1 VAATETFRRPL
12 LERLAQHARVV
23 HVTAA
28 AEFKLKYSGSALGYV
43 WSVVKPL
50 GLFAMLYI
58 VFGRFMRLG
67 NFPHYPLYLLLG
79 IVIWTYFAD
88 ASTLMMYSLV
98 GRGNLLSK
106 LAFPRLIV
114 PLSVATTSAITL
126 GVNFIAVA
134 VFIAANRVMPRIEWL
149 LLIPLLLELFVMTLG
164 VGLFLG
170 PLFVRLR
177 DVSQVW
183 ELVLQLMFYASPI
196 IYPVGFLPPWW
207 KPIAFMSPFV
217 QIIQDVRAVIL
228 PPGTPAVTAATVYG
242 TPWGY
247 AIPILVGLVL
257 TFSGYGYFRRESPY
271 FAERV

>member
-1 VAATETFRRPL
+1 VAATETFRRPF
-12 LERLAQHARVV
+12 LERLAHHARVV

-50 GLFAMLYI
+50 GLFGMLYV
-58 VFGRFMRLG
+58 VFGRFMKLG

-79 IVIWTYFAD
+79 IVLWTFFAD

-98 GRGNLLSK
+98 VRGNLLSK

-114 PLSVATTSAITL
+114 PLSVSTTSAITL
-126 GVNFIAVA
+126 CVNLVAVA
-134 VFIAANRVMPRIEWL
+134 FFIAANRVVPRVEWL
-149 LLIPLLLELFVMTLG
+149 LLIPLLLELFVVTLG

-183 ELVLQLMFYASPI
+183 DLVLQLMFYASPI

-207 KPIAFMSPFV
+207 KPIAFISPFV
-217 QIIQDVRAVIL
+217 QIIQDARAVVL
-228 PPGTPAVTAATVYG
+228 PHTPVGTAASIYG
-242 TPWGY
+242 TDWGY
-247 AIPILVGLVL
+247 AIPLFTGFAI
-257 TFSGYGYFRRESPY
+257 TFLGYLFFRREAPY
-271 FAERV
+271 IVERL

>member
-1 VAATETFRRPL
+1 M
-12 LERLAQHARVV
+12 RVV

-50 GLFAMLYI
+50 GLFAMLYV

-79 IVIWTYFAD
+79 IVLWTYFAD
-88 ASTLMMYSLV
+88 TTTLSMYSFTNRANLV
-98 GRGNLLSK
+98 SK

-114 PLSVATTSAITL
+114 PLSVSTTTAMTL
-126 GVNFIAVA
+126 CVNLVAVA
-134 VFIAANRVMPRIEWL
+134 VFIGVSRVVPEVRWL
-149 LLIPLLLELFVMTLG
+149 LVLPFLLYLFVVSLA
-164 VGLFLG
+164 VGLILA

-196 IYPVGFLPPWW
+196 IYPTDFLPDWW
-207 KPIAFMSPFV
+207 KPIAFLSPLV
-217 QIIQDVRAVIL
+217 QIIQDVRAIVL
-228 PPGTPAVTAATVYG
+228 PATPVDTPTTIYG
-242 TPWGY
+242 TPWGQL
-247 AIPILVGLVL
+247 IPLTVAAVLVAG
-257 TFSGYGYFRRESPY
+257 GYLFFRREAPTI
-271 FAERV
+271 AERL

>member
-1 VAATETFRRPL
+1 M
-12 LERLAQHARVV
+12 RVV

-50 GLFAMLYI
+50 GLFAMLYV

-79 IVIWTYFAD
+79 IVLWTYFAD
-88 ASTLMMYSLV
+88 TTTLSMYSFTNRANLV
-98 GRGNLLSK
+98 SK

-114 PLSVATTSAITL
+114 PLSVSTTTAMTL
-126 GVNFIAVA
+126 CVNLVAVA
-134 VFIAANRVMPRIEWL
+134 VFIAVSRVVPEVRWL
-149 LLIPLLLELFVMTLG
+149 LVLPFLLYLFVVSLA
-164 VGLFLG
+164 VGLILA

-196 IYPVGFLPPWW
+196 IYPADFLPDWW
-207 KPIAFMSPFV
+207 KPIAFLSPLV
-217 QIIQDVRAVIL
+217 QIIQDVRAIVL
-228 PPGTPAVTAATVYG
+228 PATPVDTPTTIYG
-242 TPWGY
+242 TPWGQL
-247 AIPILVGLVL
+247 IPLTVAAVLVAG
-257 TFSGYGYFRRESPY
+257 GYLFFRREAPTI
-271 FAERV
+271 AERL

>member
-1 VAATETFRRPL
+1 MAATETFRRPL

-58 VFGRFMRLG
+58 VFGRFMKLG

-79 IVIWTYFAD
+79 IVIWIYFAD

-134 VFIAANRVMPRIEWL
+134 VFIAANRVMPRVEWL
-149 LLIPLLLELFVMTLG
+149 LLVPLLLELFIVTLG

-196 IYPVGFLPPWW
+196 IYPVGFLPHWW

-242 TPWGY
+242 TPLGY
-247 AIPILVGLVL
+247 AIPILVGLGL
-257 TFSGYGYFRRESPY
+257 TIAGYLFFRREAPY
-271 FAERV
+271 VAERL